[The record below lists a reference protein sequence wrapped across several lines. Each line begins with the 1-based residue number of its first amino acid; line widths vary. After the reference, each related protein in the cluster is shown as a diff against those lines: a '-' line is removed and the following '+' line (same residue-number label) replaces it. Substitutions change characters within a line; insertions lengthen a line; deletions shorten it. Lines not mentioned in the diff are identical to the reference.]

1 LHSGNSWRATAV
13 APGRRYGIRSD
24 DEEDAMSRTPLTATA
39 LTATALAVAGLTAC
53 SAEEP
58 LSTPGPEVS
67 GGAVGPDEAVTGDL
81 SVLQVQLEY
90 PLDGVHEEGEDAR
103 LFLGIANSGP
113 TDDVLVDVTG
123 PFADAVDGDGGEFA
137 IPVAANDNVYVGAEG
152 APTIT
157 LTGLEESLRSSQS
170 IPVTFV
176 FEQAGEVTIDAMVAA
191 EGQDPT
197 PPFDFPDPAEDPTP

>member
-1 LHSGNSWRATAV
+1 MSHTPRRRRALLAV
-13 APGRRYGIRSD
+13 PA
-24 DEEDAMSRTPLTATA
+24 
-39 LTATALAVAGLTAC
+39 ALALALPAC
-53 SAEEP
+53 AAEEP

-81 SVLQVQLEY
+81 SLLQVQVEY

-113 TDDVLVDVTG
+113 TGDVLTDVTG
-123 PFADAVDGDGGEFA
+123 PFADAVDGDGGEFG

-157 LTGLEESLRSSQS
+157 LTDLERSLRSSQS

-176 FEQAGEVTIDAMVAA
+176 FERAGEVTIDAVVAA

-197 PPFDFPDPAEDPTP
+197 PPYDFPDPAGDPTP